1 MSKSIDKFVVDN
13 YHGVKTETK
22 CRRISDG
29 GIVWALAKPLNKPS
43 LKDRLKDAWRIIQ
56 NRSFAVHYF
65 EDDSNFD
72 KTFKE

>member
-1 MSKSIDKFVVDN
+1 MSKSIDKFVIDN
-13 YHGVKTETK
+13 YHGAKTETK

-29 GIVWALAKPLNKPS
+29 QIVWVLTKPCNKPT
-43 LKDRLKDAWRIIQ
+43 LKARLKDAWRIITHK
-56 NRSFAVHYF
+56 SFAVHYF